1 MSNLAG
7 CQPISPPMAGEEAK
21 QPIRATMYE
30 LTKLNPEEYRGA
42 IIPLFAR
49 LAATDTSGSQTF
61 RAPATHNL
69 AIKKIYGH
77 IALNALASE
86 TLDLSAVMVGNFTNS
101 PMLSERVLMKAMN
114 ARITLKNSDR
124 SQNIIDGG
132 FGSQT
137 LVSLLP
143 MFGGQVADFEKAP
156 HILPAG
162 ETLEMAVSLVQSTAS
177 ILGGATEY
185 GVVLIGDYVRVKSS

>member
-1 MSNLAG
+1 MSDSSG
-7 CQPISPPMAGEEAK
+7 CQPMAPPIRGDEAR
-21 QPIRATMYE
+21 QPIRSKVYE
-30 LTKLNPEEYRGA
+30 MSQLDPESYRGV

-49 LAATDTSGSQTF
+49 LAATADSGSQTF
-61 RAPATHNL
+61 RAPATHKL

-114 ARITLKNSDR
+114 ARLTLKNTDR

-132 FGSQT
+132 FNSLT

-143 MFGGQVADFEKAP
+143 MFGGQVADFSDAP

-162 ETLEMAVSLVQSTAS
+162 ETLELAINLVQTAAS

-185 GVVLIGDYVRVKSS
+185 GVIIVGDYVRVKAS